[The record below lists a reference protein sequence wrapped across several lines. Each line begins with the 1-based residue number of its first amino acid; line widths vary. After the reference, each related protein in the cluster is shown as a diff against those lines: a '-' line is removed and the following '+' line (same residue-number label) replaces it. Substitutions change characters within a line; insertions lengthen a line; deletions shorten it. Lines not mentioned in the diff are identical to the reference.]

1 MQKIIR
7 VIRAFFKALVMTLRG
22 EALQPP
28 EQRYP
33 NLSAWVERGQQL
45 SDDTLQTADK
55 HDLPATARDAIQ
67 LRINRRDISA
77 QTILAAIRHNMH
89 TEYPMLLDTRMAHNL
104 TTLYA
109 MNMNDQYRITQL
121 AESDT
126 LPSAVS
132 EKVAQLRDHLL
143 NIPSSQNP

>member
-1 MQKIIR
+1 MIR
-7 VIRAFFKALVMTLRG
+7 VIRAFFKALMMTLRG

-28 EQRYP
+28 DRRYP

-45 SDDTLQTADK
+45 SKDTLQTADR
-55 HDLPATARDAIQ
+55 HDLPSAARDAIQ

-77 QTILAAIRHNMH
+77 QTILAAVQHNMH
-89 TEYPMLLDTRMAHNL
+89 TEYPMLLDTRLEHNL

-109 MNMNDQYRITQL
+109 MNMNDQYRVTQL
-121 AESDT
+121 AASDE
-126 LPSAVS
+126 LPAPVKD
-132 EKVAQLRDHLL
+132 KVVQLRDHLN